1 MRGSGEVVGR
11 VRQGSGEGVV
21 REWRGSGEGVAREWH
36 VQYYCVLTKVLVFP
50 VYMEEK
56 VKLFQQ
62 FTWCSKR
69 YVLSRGNISYT
80 YVRMYVDAAL
90 HGHQYDMYRYKHYKR
105 MHAHMHTPSSP
116 WWQPLLLSS

>member
-1 MRGSGEVVGR
+1 MWRGSGEVV
-11 VRQGSGEGVV
+11 V
-21 REWRGSGEGVAREWH
+21 REWQGCGEGVARVWH
-36 VQYYCVLTKVLVFP
+36 VQCYCVLTKVLLFP
-50 VYMEEK
+50 VYVEEK

-62 FTWCSKR
+62 FTRCSA
-69 YVLSRGNISYT
+69 LQIWARGTYSAEETLVIRT